1 MWSASVFFSSPT
13 MYPLPMRQPVGLT
26 PADSSSTTLRSS
38 FPVSVEATS
47 QGTPDCQLW
56 PIVLQQTSL
65 PSRAR
70 VVPSAMRPG
79 WQLVGEDLPNVY
91 LFWGL
96 CLRPKDNGCCF
107 YLYSLQFFIVNPFLL
122 LNNTPYYIFYSNY
135 YVVLVS
141 SLNTKTTGIQI
152 FCLPIYCVYIV

>member
-1 MWSASVFFSSPT
+1 